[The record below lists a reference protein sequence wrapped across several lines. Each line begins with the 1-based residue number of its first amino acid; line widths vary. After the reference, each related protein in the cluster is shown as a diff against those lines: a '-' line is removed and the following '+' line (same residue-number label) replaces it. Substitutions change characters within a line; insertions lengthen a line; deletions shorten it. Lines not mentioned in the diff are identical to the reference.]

1 MRGARAWWVLVGIVL
16 VAVGCA
22 GKDFTRPAPESLV
35 LGRTTYGEINGRFG
49 SPYREGT
56 LVKNDRTVR
65 TAAYVYSTVGGEPVA
80 AGVTPARGIDFFFL
94 DEVLVGHQFA
104 SSFKADHTDFD
115 DEKAPGIRKGEST
128 RGDVVSL
135 LGSPSGVQIYPL
147 VAGKDD
153 TGLVWTYVQVR
164 TTGLSFKIY
173 QKQLNVTVNPTG
185 VVTDVTLTV
194 SGER

>member
-1 MRGARAWWVLVGIVL
+1 MRSARAWWVLVGMLL
-16 VAVGCA
+16 VAAGCA
-22 GKDFTRPAPESLV
+22 GKDFARPAAESLV

-56 LVKNDRTVR
+56 LVKNGKTVR

-80 AGVTPARGIDFFFL
+80 TGVTPARGIDFFFL

-104 SSFKADHTDFD
+104 SSFKIDHTDFD
-115 DEKAPGIRKGEST
+115 DQKAPGIKKGEST
-128 RGDVVSL
+128 HGDVVSL
-135 LGSPSGVQIYPL
+135 LGAPSGVQIYPL

-153 TGLVWTYVQVR
+153 TALVWTYVQVR
-164 TTGLSFKIY
+164 TAGLSLKIY
-173 QKQLNVTVNPTG
+173 QKQLIVSVDPAG
-185 VVTDVTLTV
+185 VVTDVQLTV

>member
-1 MRGARAWWVLVGIVL
+1 MRSARAWWVLVGIVL
-16 VAVGCA
+16 VAAGCA

-56 LVKNDRTVR
+56 LVKNDRM
-65 TAAYVYSTVGGEPVA
+65 VYSTVGGEPVA

-94 DEVLVGHQFA
+94 DEMLVGHQFA
-104 SSFKADHTDFD
+104 SSFKVDHTDFD
-115 DEKAPGIRKGEST
+115 DQKAPGIRKGEST

-135 LGSPSGVQIYPL
+135 LGPPSGVQIYPL

-153 TGLVWTYVQVR
+153 TGLLWTYVQVR
-164 TTGLSFKIY
+164 TTGLSLKIY
-173 QKQLNVTVNPTG
+173 QKQLTVTVNSTG
-185 VVTDVTLTV
+185 VVTDVQLTI